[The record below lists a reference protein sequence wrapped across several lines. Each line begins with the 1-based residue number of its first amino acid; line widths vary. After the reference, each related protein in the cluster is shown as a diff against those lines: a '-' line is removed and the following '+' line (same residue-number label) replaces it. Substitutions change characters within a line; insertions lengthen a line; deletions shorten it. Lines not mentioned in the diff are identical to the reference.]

1 MGNSAHNFYPYKKS
15 LSAADCKGTRS
26 VSEPDR
32 WESPTS
38 DLFES
43 ETDVAVFLPF
53 WPGPP
58 PSPPPL
64 QVVSQVIFLLLQ
76 KGEEE
81 V

>member
-1 MGNSAHNFYPYKKS
+1 MQGNPKCA
-15 LSAADCKGTRS
+15 
-26 VSEPDR
+26 SEPDP

-58 PSPPPL
+58 PPPSPPPL